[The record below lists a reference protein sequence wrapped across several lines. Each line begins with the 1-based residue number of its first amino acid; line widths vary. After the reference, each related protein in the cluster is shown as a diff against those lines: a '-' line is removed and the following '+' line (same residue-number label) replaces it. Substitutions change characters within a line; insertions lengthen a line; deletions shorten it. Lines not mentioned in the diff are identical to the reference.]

1 MSVASTIEI
10 VVKVNDQASAKAAE
24 IEKTLRA
31 IGDAASKS
39 GGTPH
44 GIEVPVKP
52 KLDEGFEAEFERAM
66 AEADKASE
74 SAARSIRG
82 SFTSVESGSR
92 SLRAA
97 MAELEPAAG
106 GAGEAIETAGSRASS
121 GGSNASSAGASF
133 AFLHSRML
141 MLAAGALAL
150 APALAAIPAAMGA
163 VAAGGALMTFGLG
176 GVITALKDYGA
187 QSEAAGESSAQMALT
202 AFNNAVAIRNAEQAI
217 SDARHQAAIEA
228 QNSADSVASAQ
239 ERLANAQQS
248 EQDATEALNQAWKDA
263 TNTLADL
270 NNASADAA
278 NSVVDAQLALTRAQ
292 REAARITSSSLY
304 TDDQKAEALQAVV
317 DAQQHLTDAQ
327 QRALEAQQ
335 QADDANAKGVAGSTQ
350 VVQAQRA
357 QTQAAQ
363 GVADAQKALVRAQQS
378 AAESQRQSAEQ
389 VQKAVQNLSDTYK
402 QQELAAAAAAASGG
416 SAANKFAQDM
426 ANLTPA
432 GQAFVKQLIAMKDGA
447 KTLSQTAQTA
457 MLPGLTQMLKD
468 ASPLLPTFNQALKDM
483 GDVVGHTATSF
494 GQLLSS
500 PAFKGQLKQ
509 IFKDGADAAGSLGAA
524 FTPMVGGIVQ
534 AASGAGPILKGLS
547 DGLASI
553 MSSGLPAF
561 MSGLVSNS
569 SGVGQGLSAFGSAI
583 SGALGPIGQLAGAVA
598 GALGPALHDLAPM
611 FVDLVTQ
618 LVQGLLPAI
627 SSGALPQALDGFVQL
642 LGALLKILE
651 PLIPI
656 ISQALVGAL
665 KILGPL
671 LSGLAKFLEDNAGWL
686 KYVAAGILA
695 LIFPMQSAVIA
706 VLYLWDHFKGFRD
719 FVHQMLADI
728 HNWFF
733 DAWHFIN
740 HIWQDLAEG
749 TRVAWLLIKSYL
761 INPIVDGYHFV
772 VQKFD
777 DIKTYIKG
785 LPGELA
791 KIGKGMWD
799 WIATGIANVSAVVSG
814 NFHTFVNGLIA
825 GINWAIG
832 YVNGATQK
840 ISDAWTWIPGAGGSG
855 IPQIPPIPTWHAF
868 GGVAG
873 GLSAVIGDRGI
884 ELMRLPNGTQIMPAA
899 NTRTAIES
907 GHGGNGPALIQIEW
921 IGGNAGD
928 EFLRW
933 LRKNIRVIGGGGPN
947 SVQRA
952 LGQTV

>member
-1 MSVASTIEI
+1 MANTIEI

-24 IEKTLRA
+24 IERKLRA

-39 GGTPH
+39 GGASH
-44 GIEVPVKP
+44 AIEVPVEP
-52 KLDEGFEAEFERAM
+52 KLGDDFEAEFARSM
-66 AEADKASE
+66 AEADKVGDEAS
-74 SAARSIRG
+74 RSLRG
-82 SFTSVESGSR
+82 SFSSIESGSR

-97 MAELEPAAG
+97 MADLEPASNGAG
-106 GAGEAIETAGSRASS
+106 GGFESLRARV
-121 GGSNASSAGASF
+121 SSAGDAVSGAASHF
-133 AFLHSRML
+133 SFLGSHMAL
-141 MLAAGALAL
+141 MAEMALAL
-150 APALAAIPAAMGA
+150 APVLAAIPAAMGA
-163 VAAGGALMTFGLG
+163 VAAGGALMAFGLG
-176 GVITALKDYGA
+176 GVIAALKDYGT
-187 QSEAAGESSAQMALT
+187 QSAAAGESSAQMALT

-270 NNASADAA
+270 NNASADAS
-278 NSVVDAQLALTRAQ
+278 NSVADAQLALTRAQ
-292 REAARITSSSLY
+292 QEAARITSSSLS
-304 TDDQKAEALQAVV
+304 TDLDKAEALQAVQ

-357 QTQAAQ
+357 QAQAAQ
-363 GVADAQKALVRAQQS
+363 GVMDAQKSLARAQRD
-378 AAESQRQSAEQ
+378 AAEAQRQSAEQ
-389 VQKAVQNLSDTYK
+389 VEKAVQNLSDTYK
-402 QQELAAAAAAASGG
+402 QQQLAAAAAAAGG
-416 SAANKFAQDM
+416 GAAANKFAQDM

-432 GQAFVKQLIAMKDGA
+432 GQAFVKQLLAMKDGA
-447 KTLSQTAQTA
+447 KQLSNTAQTA

-509 IFKDGADAAGSLGAA
+509 IFKDGADAAGTLGSA

-534 AASGAGPILKGLS
+534 AASGAGPILKGFA
-547 DGLASI
+547 DGVASI
-553 MSSGLPAF
+553 MKGGLPAF
-561 MSGLVSNS
+561 FSGLTSNS
-569 SGVGQGLSAFGSAI
+569 SGVGQGLAALGSGI
-583 SGALGPIGQLAGAVA
+583 SGALGPIGQLAGAFA
-598 GALGPALHDLAPM
+598 GALGPALKDLSPM

-618 LVQGLLPAI
+618 IVQGLLPAI

-642 LGALLKILE
+642 IGALLKILE
-651 PLIPI
+651 PLIPV

-665 KILGPL
+665 RILGPL
-671 LSGLAKFLEDNAGWL
+671 LNGLAKFLQDNAGWL

-719 FVHQMLADI
+719 FVHQMITDL

-733 DAWHFIN
+733 DVWHFIN

-761 INPIVDGYHFV
+761 INPIVDGYKFV

-855 IPQIPPIPTWHAF
+855 IPQIDKIPTWHAF
-868 GGVAG
+868 GGAAG
-873 GLSAVIGDRGI
+873 GLSAIIGDKGV
-884 ELMRLPNGTQIMPAA
+884 ELMKLPDGTQIMPAS
-899 NTRTAIES
+899 NTRSAIES
-907 GHGGNGPALIQIEW
+907 GRFGGNATVQVEW
-921 IGGNAGD
+921 VGGNAGD
-928 EFLRW
+928 EFMRW
-933 LRKNIRVIGGGGPN
+933 LRKNIRIVGGAGSN

-952 LGQTV
+952 LGQTA